1 MGSFGFRTIVTTL
14 QCYNNAEFPLEFPKQ
29 DFQCKIQFVRLLD
42 WFSIVSVRSPI
53 ASSANLV
60 RRIRTILLNEHLV
73 TSKWIIWLKSILA
86 GMNLQLSIFFSGSTS
101 GSWRPFFMSSDSEV
115 LKVRQLERLLIDRSS
130 VSYSY
135 YFCGWMP
142 SKLFKFNHIVRLIHR
157 CED

>member
-1 MGSFGFRTIVTTL
+1 MNVYLNFKRMGSFGFWTIVTTL

-101 GSWRPFFMSSDSEV
+101 GSWRPFFHVLWLSSESSTTR
-115 LKVRQLERLLIDRSS
+115 KASDRS
-130 VSYSY
+130 V
-135 YFCGWMP
+135 FCILLLLLLW
-142 SKLFKFNHIVRLIHR
+142 LNAFKIVQV
-157 CED
+157 